1 MTDQPELL
9 ESIDHRLKMLVKL
22 EVEKKIQGLDTNK
35 EKVLALHGLGFSTK
49 EMAEM
54 IDTTP
59 ASVRGARSTLRE
71 EGDIDE

>member
-1 MTDQPELL
+1 MTDQSELL

-22 EVEKKIQGLDTNK
+22 EVEKKIQELDTNK

-49 EMAEM
+49 EMAEL

-59 ASVRGARSTLRE
+59 ASVRSARSSLKE
-71 EGDIDE
+71 EGEIDE

>member
-59 ASVRGARSTLRE
+59 ASVRGARSTLRD
-71 EGDIDE
+71 EGEVDE